1 MDLAIWLLPLV
12 AILAILVGYLGHKIT
27 TVRTIGD
34 AETRASR
41 IVEDAR
47 RAAADASREVESK
60 AREAEAKIKA
70 AELEAKEVAL
80 RARAEL
86 EQDTRARQKEIQ
98 EIERRVVHQE
108 EQLSRRID
116 QLDRREADFDKR
128 DRQSAE
134 RERKMAETEGRLANA
149 LEEHRRKLESV
160 AGLTAEE
167 AKRQLM
173 AQIEVDARR
182 EAQLLCMRLEE
193 EARETAQL
201 KAKEVLATTI
211 QRLAP
216 DYTVETAV
224 SIVDLPS
231 DDMKGRIIGREG
243 RNIRA
248 LELHTGVDLIVDD
261 TPEAVL
267 ISAYDPY
274 RREIARLALQKL
286 IADGRIHP
294 ARIEEVVEKV
304 KKEMEQHLKEEG
316 EKACFEVGVHG
327 LHPELVKLV
336 GRMKFRTSYGQ
347 NCLQH
352 SKEVAWLC
360 GMMAA
365 EIKAD
370 VKLAKRMG
378 LLHDIGKALTH
389 EQEGSHP
396 ELSLQVLT
404 KYNES
409 PAVINAAL
417 CGHENVEPETIE
429 AVLVEA
435 ADGIS
440 AARPGARRDVLESYI
455 KRLAKLE
462 EIALSYKGVEM
473 CYAIQAGR
481 ELRIMTKSE
490 QVSDLDAYQLAKDIS
505 KRIEAEMQYP
515 GHIKVV
521 VIRETRAVEVARV
534 AMTRPVTVLCV
545 GDVFGESGR
554 RCVQALLPRL
564 RKQHEVDVAVVNVE
578 NAAAGFGVTPL
589 IARTFL
595 EQGVDV
601 MTSGNHIWD
610 RKEIIEY
617 IVKENLLLRPAN
629 YPSGTPG
636 VGSATV
642 KAGPH
647 KVAVLNLMGRV
658 FLPNLDCP
666 FRKADEEVA
675 RLREE
680 TPLVVVDMHCE
691 ATSESQAMG
700 WYLDGR
706 VSAVVGTHRHVQTAD
721 ERVLP
726 RARPSSRTSA

>member
-1 MDLAIWLLPLV
+1 MTPSLSAPYTAAMQGIWLIADSIIAVLALV
-12 AILAILVGYLGHKIT
+12 LGFILHKWISE
-27 TVRTIGD
+27 RKIGD
-34 AETRASR
+34 AASQAER
-41 IVEDAR
+41 IVHEA
-47 RAAADASREVESK
+47 E
-60 AREAEAKIKA
+60 REAANRVKT
-70 AELEAKEVAL
+70 AELEVKEAAL
-80 RARAEL
+80 KARSTFEEETRQREGKIQAIEQRVLSKEEEL
-86 EQDTRARQKEIQ
+86 ARKLDQL
-98 EIERRVVHQE
+98 ERRLNESV
-108 EQLSRRID
+108 S
-116 QLDRREADFDKR
+116 K
-128 DRQSAE
+128 E
-134 RERKMAETEGRLANA
+134 RELTGREKTMGEKESRLASA
-149 LEEHRRKLESV
+149 LDEQRRKLESI
-160 AGLTAEE
+160 ASLTAEE
-167 AKRQLM
+167 AKRQLL
-173 AQIEVDARR
+173 AQMEIEARR
-182 EAQLLCMRLEE
+182 EAQLMAMRLEE
-193 EARETAQL
+193 EARETAQV
-201 KAKEVLATTI
+201 KAREVLATTI

-224 SIVDLPS
+224 SVVDLPS

-274 RREIARLALQKL
+274 RREIARRSLQVL

-294 ARIEEVVEKV
+294 ARIEEVVEKI
-304 KKEMEQHLKEEG
+304 KKEMDQHLKEEG
-316 EKACFEVGVHG
+316 DKACFEVGVHN

-352 SKEVAWLC
+352 SKEVAWLA

-365 EIKAD
+365 EVKAD

-409 PAVINAAL
+409 AKVINAAL

-481 ELRIMTKSE
+481 ELRVMTKADI
-490 QVSDLDAYQLAKDIS
+490 VSDLDAHQLAKDIS

-515 GHIKVV
+515 GHIKVI
-521 VIRETRAVEVARV
+521 VIRETRAVEVA
-534 AMTRPVTVLCV
+534 
-545 GDVFGESGR
+545 
-554 RCVQALLPRL
+554 
-564 RKQHEVDVAVVNVE
+564 K
-578 NAAAGFGVTPL
+578 
-589 IARTFL
+589 
-595 EQGVDV
+595 
-601 MTSGNHIWD
+601 
-610 RKEIIEY
+610 
-617 IVKENLLLRPAN
+617 
-629 YPSGTPG
+629 
-636 VGSATV
+636 
-642 KAGPH
+642 
-647 KVAVLNLMGRV
+647 
-658 FLPNLDCP
+658 
-666 FRKADEEVA
+666 
-675 RLREE
+675 
-680 TPLVVVDMHCE
+680 
-691 ATSESQAMG
+691 
-700 WYLDGR
+700 
-706 VSAVVGTHRHVQTAD
+706 
-721 ERVLP
+721 
-726 RARPSSRTSA
+726 

>member
-1 MDLAIWLLPLV
+1 MPQGFWLVIDSVIAV
-12 AILAILVGYLGHKIT
+12 AALLIGFFLHKWFTDKRLGEAAERAQRVVGE
-27 TVRTIGD
+27 
-34 AETRASR
+34 AQ
-41 IVEDAR
+41 
-47 RAAADASREVESK
+47 
-60 AREAEAKIKA
+60 REAANRKKA
-70 AELEAKEVAL
+70 TELEARESSLK
-80 RARAEL
+80 ARADF
-86 EQDTRARQKEIQ
+86 DTESRRREREIQ
-98 EIERRVVHQE
+98 QVEQRILAKEDQLARKLEDIERRLTEFTSKDATVAKREKAVLEH
-108 EQLSRRID
+108 EQRLGAA
-116 QLDRREADFDKR
+116 LDE
-128 DRQSAE
+128 Q
-134 RERKMAETEGRLANA
+134 
-149 LEEHRRKLESV
+149 RRKLEAI

-167 AKRQLM
+167 AKRQLL
-173 AQIEVDARR
+173 AQMEEESRR
-182 EAQLLCMRLEE
+182 EAALVGMRLEE
-193 EARETAQL
+193 EARETAHM

-248 LELHTGVDLIVDD
+248 LEGFTGVDLIVDD

-274 RREIARLALQKL
+274 RREIARRSLQIL

-304 KKEMEQHLKEEG
+304 KLEMEQHLKDEG

-336 GRMKFRTSYGQ
+336 GRMKYRTSYGQ

-352 SKEVAWLC
+352 SKEVAWLA

-409 PAVINAAL
+409 PQVINAAL

-429 AVLVEA
+429 AVLTEA

-455 KRLAKLE
+455 RRLAKLE

-481 ELRIMTKSE
+481 ELRVLTKADI
-490 QVSDLDAYQLAKDIS
+490 VSDLDAHPLAKDIT

-521 VIRETRAVEVARV
+521 VIRETRAVEVA
-534 AMTRPVTVLCV
+534 
-545 GDVFGESGR
+545 
-554 RCVQALLPRL
+554 
-564 RKQHEVDVAVVNVE
+564 K
-578 NAAAGFGVTPL
+578 
-589 IARTFL
+589 
-595 EQGVDV
+595 
-601 MTSGNHIWD
+601 
-610 RKEIIEY
+610 
-617 IVKENLLLRPAN
+617 
-629 YPSGTPG
+629 
-636 VGSATV
+636 
-642 KAGPH
+642 
-647 KVAVLNLMGRV
+647 
-658 FLPNLDCP
+658 
-666 FRKADEEVA
+666 
-675 RLREE
+675 
-680 TPLVVVDMHCE
+680 
-691 ATSESQAMG
+691 
-700 WYLDGR
+700 
-706 VSAVVGTHRHVQTAD
+706 
-721 ERVLP
+721 
-726 RARPSSRTSA
+726 

>member
-1 MDLAIWLLPLV
+1 MNGMAWLFLLPLV
-12 AILAILVGYLGHKIT
+12 VVLSLFVGYFAQKLAT
-27 TVRTIGD
+27 ARTLGD
-34 AETRASR
+34 AETRAR
-41 IVEDAR
+41 KILDDAKQLVDQ
-47 RAAADASREVESK
+47 AQRETEVK
-60 AREAEAKIKA
+60 AREAQAKIRDAEAKVRA
-70 AELEAKEVAL
+70 GELEAKELAL
-80 RARAEL
+80 RVRAEL
-86 EQDTRARQKEIQ
+86 DNESRARQKEFQ
-98 EIERRVVHQE
+98 EVERRILQQE
-108 EQLSRRID
+108 EQLGRRLD
-116 QLDRREADFDKR
+116 QLDRRETES
-128 DRQSAE
+128 QSRERTLAE
-134 RERKMAETEGRLANA
+134 RERTVVANESRLASA
-149 LEEHRRKLESV
+149 LEEQRRKLEGI

-173 AQIEVDARR
+173 AQMEAEARR
-182 EAQLLCMRLEE
+182 ESQLIAMRLEE
-193 EARETAQL
+193 EARETAQV
-201 KAKEVLATTI
+201 KAREVLATTI

-248 LELHTGVDLIVDD
+248 LEQHTGVDLIVDD

-274 RREIARLALQKL
+274 RREIARLALGRL

-294 ARIEEVVEKV
+294 ARIEEVVGKV
-304 KKEMEQHLKEEG
+304 KQEMEQHIREEG

-336 GRMKFRTSYGQ
+336 GRMKYRTSYGQ

-352 SKEVAWLC
+352 SKEVAWLA

-365 EIKAD
+365 EIRAD

-404 KYNES
+404 KYGES
-409 PAVINAAL
+409 PKVINAAL

-429 AVLVEA
+429 AVLTEA

-481 ELRIMTKSE
+481 ELRIMTKAD
-490 QVSDLDAYQLAKDIS
+490 QISDLDAHQLAKDIS

-515 GHIKVV
+515 GHIKVI
-521 VIRETRAVEVARV
+521 VIRETRAVEVAR
-534 AMTRPVTVLCV
+534 
-545 GDVFGESGR
+545 
-554 RCVQALLPRL
+554 
-564 RKQHEVDVAVVNVE
+564 
-578 NAAAGFGVTPL
+578 
-589 IARTFL
+589 
-595 EQGVDV
+595 
-601 MTSGNHIWD
+601 
-610 RKEIIEY
+610 
-617 IVKENLLLRPAN
+617 
-629 YPSGTPG
+629 
-636 VGSATV
+636 
-642 KAGPH
+642 
-647 KVAVLNLMGRV
+647 
-658 FLPNLDCP
+658 
-666 FRKADEEVA
+666 
-675 RLREE
+675 
-680 TPLVVVDMHCE
+680 
-691 ATSESQAMG
+691 
-700 WYLDGR
+700 
-706 VSAVVGTHRHVQTAD
+706 
-721 ERVLP
+721 
-726 RARPSSRTSA
+726 

>member
-1 MDLAIWLLPLV
+1 MIFEAMGLALAAAVAFAAGFLAQKWLV
-12 AILAILVGYLGHKIT
+12 DKKIGGAT
-27 TVRTIGD
+27 QS
-34 AETRASR
+34 AER
-41 IVEDAR
+41 IVAEAQRETEAR
-47 RAAADASREVESK
+47 R
-60 AREAEAKIKA
+60 KA
-70 AELEAKEVAL
+70 AELEAKEQSL
-80 RARAEL
+80 RLRGEF
-86 EQDTRARQKEIQ
+86 EQEVRRRER
-98 EIERRVVHQE
+98 EIEQIEQRVIGKE
-108 EQLSRRID
+108 EQLARRIED
-116 QLDRREADFDKR
+116 LDRRLTELTTR
-128 DRQSAE
+128 DRDLQN
-134 RERKMAETEGRLANA
+134 REKRIGEQEGRLAQA
-149 LEEHRRKLESV
+149 ADEQRRKLESI
-160 AGLTAEE
+160 AGMTAEE
-167 AKRQLM
+167 AKRQLLAGM
-173 AQIEVDARR
+173 EEDARR
-182 EAQLLCMRLEE
+182 EAALVAMRLEE
-193 EARETAQL
+193 EARETAQVR
-201 KAKEVLATTI
+201 AREVLATTI

-224 SIVDLPS
+224 SVVDLPS

-274 RREIARLALQKL
+274 RREIARRALQTL

-304 KKEMEQHLKEEG
+304 KREMEQHLREEG
-316 EKACFEVGVHG
+316 ERACFEVGVHG

-336 GRMKFRTSYGQ
+336 GRMRYRTSYGQ

-352 SKEVAWLC
+352 SKEVAWLA

-396 ELSLQVLT
+396 ELSYQVLT

-409 PAVINAAL
+409 RQVVNAAL

-429 AVLVEA
+429 AVLTEA

-481 ELRIMTKSE
+481 ELRVITKADI
-490 QVSDLDAYQLAKDIS
+490 VSDLDAHQLAKLIS

-521 VIRETRAVEVARV
+521 VIRETRAVEVA
-534 AMTRPVTVLCV
+534 
-545 GDVFGESGR
+545 
-554 RCVQALLPRL
+554 
-564 RKQHEVDVAVVNVE
+564 K
-578 NAAAGFGVTPL
+578 
-589 IARTFL
+589 
-595 EQGVDV
+595 
-601 MTSGNHIWD
+601 
-610 RKEIIEY
+610 
-617 IVKENLLLRPAN
+617 
-629 YPSGTPG
+629 
-636 VGSATV
+636 
-642 KAGPH
+642 
-647 KVAVLNLMGRV
+647 
-658 FLPNLDCP
+658 
-666 FRKADEEVA
+666 
-675 RLREE
+675 
-680 TPLVVVDMHCE
+680 
-691 ATSESQAMG
+691 
-700 WYLDGR
+700 
-706 VSAVVGTHRHVQTAD
+706 
-721 ERVLP
+721 
-726 RARPSSRTSA
+726 

>member
-1 MDLAIWLLPLV
+1 MDVKIVLALLTVV
-12 AILAILVGYLGHKIT
+12 ALLALFIGYLAHKLTIA
-27 TVRTIGD
+27 RTLGD
-34 AETRASR
+34 AETRAKS
-41 IVEDAR
+41 ILDEGR
-47 RAAADASREVESK
+47 RAVDQ
-60 AREAEAKIKA
+60 ARTDAEAKLREGETRFRN

-80 RARAEL
+80 KMRSDL
-86 EQDTRARQKEIQ
+86 EQETRARQKEIQ
-98 EIERRVVHQE
+98 GVERRVLQQE
-108 EQLSRRID
+108 EQLARRLD
-116 QLDRREADFDKR
+116 QLDRREQELQGR
-128 DRQSAE
+128 DRSLTE
-134 RERKMAETEGRLANA
+134 REKTMIAAEARLNSA
-149 LEEHRRKLESV
+149 LDEQRRKLEGI

-173 AQIEVDARR
+173 AQVEVESRR
-182 EAQLLCMRLEE
+182 EAQLLGMRLEE
-193 EARETAQL
+193 EAKETAQV
-201 KAKEVLATTI
+201 KAREVLASTI

-304 KKEMEQHLKEEG
+304 KKDMDEHLKEEG

-336 GRMKFRTSYGQ
+336 GRMKYRTSYGQ

-352 SKEVAWLC
+352 SKEVAWLA

-404 KYNES
+404 KWGES
-409 PAVINAAL
+409 AQVINAAL

-429 AVLVEA
+429 AVLTEA

-462 EIALSYKGVEM
+462 EIAMSYKGVEM

-481 ELRIMTKSE
+481 ELRIMTKAE
-490 QVSDLDAYQLAKDIS
+490 QISDLDAHQLAKDIS

-515 GHIKVV
+515 GHIKVI
-521 VIRETRAVEVARV
+521 VIRETRAVEVA
-534 AMTRPVTVLCV
+534 
-545 GDVFGESGR
+545 
-554 RCVQALLPRL
+554 
-564 RKQHEVDVAVVNVE
+564 K
-578 NAAAGFGVTPL
+578 
-589 IARTFL
+589 
-595 EQGVDV
+595 
-601 MTSGNHIWD
+601 
-610 RKEIIEY
+610 
-617 IVKENLLLRPAN
+617 
-629 YPSGTPG
+629 
-636 VGSATV
+636 
-642 KAGPH
+642 
-647 KVAVLNLMGRV
+647 
-658 FLPNLDCP
+658 
-666 FRKADEEVA
+666 
-675 RLREE
+675 
-680 TPLVVVDMHCE
+680 
-691 ATSESQAMG
+691 
-700 WYLDGR
+700 
-706 VSAVVGTHRHVQTAD
+706 
-721 ERVLP
+721 
-726 RARPSSRTSA
+726 

>member
-1 MDLAIWLLPLV
+1 LTPSLSAPYTAAMQGIWLIADSIIAVLALV
-12 AILAILVGYLGHKIT
+12 LGFILHKWISE
-27 TVRTIGD
+27 RKIGD
-34 AETRASR
+34 ASSQAQRLIHEA
-41 IVEDAR
+41 E
-47 RAAADASREVESK
+47 
-60 AREAEAKIKA
+60 REAANRVKT
-70 AELEAKEVAL
+70 AELEVKEAAL
-80 RARAEL
+80 KARSTFEDETRQREGKIQQIEQRVLSKEEEL
-86 EQDTRARQKEIQ
+86 ARKLDQL
-98 EIERRVVHQE
+98 ERRLNE
-108 EQLSRRID
+108 SIS
-116 QLDRREADFDKR
+116 K
-128 DRQSAE
+128 E
-134 RERKMAETEGRLANA
+134 RELTGREKTIGEKESRLASA
-149 LEEHRRKLESV
+149 LDEQRRKLESI
-160 AGLTAEE
+160 ASLTAEE
-167 AKRQLM
+167 AKRQLLTQM
-173 AQIEVDARR
+173 EIEARR
-182 EAQLLCMRLEE
+182 EAQLMAMRLEE
-193 EARETAQL
+193 EARETAQV
-201 KAKEVLATTI
+201 KAREVLATTI

-224 SIVDLPS
+224 SVVDLPS

-274 RREIARLALQKL
+274 RREVARRSLQVL

-294 ARIEEVVEKV
+294 ARIEEVVEKI
-304 KKEMEQHLKEEG
+304 KKEMDQHLKEEG
-316 EKACFEVGVHG
+316 DKACFEVGVHN

-352 SKEVAWLC
+352 SKEVAWLA

-365 EIKAD
+365 EVKAD

-409 PAVINAAL
+409 AKVINAAL

-481 ELRIMTKSE
+481 ELRVMTKADI
-490 QVSDLDAYQLAKDIS
+490 VSDLDAHQLAKDIS

-515 GHIKVV
+515 GHIKVI
-521 VIRETRAVEVARV
+521 VIRETRAVEVA
-534 AMTRPVTVLCV
+534 
-545 GDVFGESGR
+545 
-554 RCVQALLPRL
+554 
-564 RKQHEVDVAVVNVE
+564 K
-578 NAAAGFGVTPL
+578 
-589 IARTFL
+589 
-595 EQGVDV
+595 
-601 MTSGNHIWD
+601 
-610 RKEIIEY
+610 
-617 IVKENLLLRPAN
+617 
-629 YPSGTPG
+629 
-636 VGSATV
+636 
-642 KAGPH
+642 
-647 KVAVLNLMGRV
+647 
-658 FLPNLDCP
+658 
-666 FRKADEEVA
+666 
-675 RLREE
+675 
-680 TPLVVVDMHCE
+680 
-691 ATSESQAMG
+691 
-700 WYLDGR
+700 
-706 VSAVVGTHRHVQTAD
+706 
-721 ERVLP
+721 
-726 RARPSSRTSA
+726 